1 MVVWSV
7 VVRTTTL
14 CDTWNASLK
23 LWTKWGQLDVARPT
37 LDVAASEGGG
47 AEWMHG
53 AADEAIVT
61 GRRERREG
69 RVRESN
75 QSVSQSVAIA
85 MIGQ

>member
-1 MVVWSV
+1 
-7 VVRTTTL
+7 
-14 CDTWNASLK
+14 
-23 LWTKWGQLDVARPT
+23 
-37 LDVAASEGGG
+37 
-47 AEWMHG
+47 MHG